1 MNISEFSSD
10 IVAQSKFML
19 SRSVQNMQKRSCTLI
34 IKSTKD
40 KMKRYWERWFWLI
53 SRCIVNLR
61 VQYENDECWCSET
74 LYKSE
79 RFCSSIFMYLWE
91 SLLWIE
97 TTHHLFWQWMSISKQ
112 CLWDQFTEWVRV
124 IVRQIS

>member
-19 SRSVQNMQKRSCTLI
+19 SRSVQNVQERSCTLI

-53 SRCIVNLR
+53 SKYIVNLR

-79 RFCSSIFMYLWE
+79 RFCSSIFAYLWE

-112 CLWDQFTEWVRV
+112 CLWDWFAEWVRV
-124 IVRQIS
+124 IIKQIS